1 MKLPNSPE
9 LKLGLM
15 AVAFCSLIAF
25 GLIFLSSP
33 TPVAAQNTQTAV
45 EPAEPVVVIPAA
57 SPDPSSVSEPV
68 TEDASAPVSSVGSE
82 GATTESVAPVAVAET
97 VEETTVAETAAEET
111 VEEPST
117 PQAADN
123 TATQGHEELVS
134 PTDEIQL
141 SFQRANIDMVVEW
154 LAKTTG
160 KSVVKHP
167 KVQCQ
172 LTIVSSKN
180 LTARDAVTLVYRAL
194 ALEGF
199 AAIESSKSILL
210 VPEGQ
215 EPKLSPELTNGGDIP
230 EGRQRLIKVFPLK
243 HIEPGELTEKVRG
256 VLSENGTIE
265 TDTRANQLIVTDYT
279 DNIRLLGELII
290 ELDVASVS
298 DTVIEIYPL
307 QHLEAAEMANL
318 LNLVLNL
325 QPGTPASSR
334 STSRPSSSSSR
345 SRSSVSMPR
354 GVVISSPSSRPS
366 PSPSSSSGPSS
377 PPSGS
382 GPSSGQQ
389 VRLWPDRT
397 SNRLIVAAPK
407 SKLPEVKRL
416 IDLLDTE
423 KPQDV
428 GIRVIP
434 LKHVSAEDLVKEIAP
449 LYQKLSGASLKDV
462 IEVTANIRSN
472 SMIVL
477 SSETNFEAIKRLTD
491 TLDTED
497 AQERVMQAF
506 SLRNADAEDVAEQLQ
521 ELNQNQ
527 STTARY
533 IYYYPG
539 SSSGGNGKNISVV
552 ADKRRNTVIVQ
563 APPGAMGSIGEMI
576 AELDK
581 PVTDDSLAPRIY
593 PLKYVS
599 AVDIEDVLNEL
610 FLKKQQQRD
619 YFDYYY
625 YGPSSSSSD
634 QDAGRMFGKVRI
646 TSEPYSNSIIVTSN
660 SPENLEAVEAVLKQ
674 LDAPSQAGESTL
686 RVGLRFASASKVAK
700 SINILFAK
708 NGSPPL
714 RPERQQG
721 QQGPNQQQQRSG
733 QGPSSTGFDL
743 EEESDEEGYFPW
755 LGGQPDNLR
764 TSDGRSVRP
773 VSDMIGKVRVVPD
786 QRSNSLLI
794 SANVHYFP
802 QVLKLIEDLDAPT
815 AEVLIEAR
823 IVEVSSDYLD
833 KLGVRWSPDGSQ
845 VFSGADYDN
854 SFLVRSSGQY
864 TKGFGGTSEANTAG
878 IGSVVGALASLRSG
892 VLDSTISMDFLVQ
905 FLKQNTA
912 ATVLAQP
919 QINIK
924 DNETGKLFVG
934 QQVPI
939 PDNNQVTQ
947 LGGQNTTLRYKDVG
961 VVLEV
966 TPHINKAG
974 DVALK
979 IHAESSSIVPGQT
992 VLGGAVFDTRNF
1004 KTDLE
1009 AKSGET
1015 LVLGGIIQRQVT
1027 DTLRKTPIL
1036 GSIPGLGWAFK
1047 KKDKITREVELM
1059 VFLRTTVVR
1068 TPEEAKALLEGT
1080 DRIMPLI
1087 KKWREGSAKLE
1098 E

>member
-1 MKLPNSPE
+1 MKLPNSPQ

-15 AVAFCSLIAF
+15 AAAFCSLIAF

-33 TPVAAQNTQTAV
+33 TPVAAQNTQPEV
-45 EPAEPVVVIPAA
+45 EPAEPERLEVATPTPA
-57 SPDPSSVSEPV
+57 PNPPSVSESPVEESPTESAVPEAASETV
-68 TEDASAPVSSVGSE
+68 TEISVENAS
-82 GATTESVAPVAVAET
+82 VAET
-97 VEETTVAETAAEET
+97 P
-111 VEEPST
+111 EEPIASQ
-117 PQAADN
+117 PADKP
-123 TATQGHEELVS
+123 ATQEQESPVS

-141 SFQRANIDMVVEW
+141 SFQRANVDMVVKW
-154 LAKTTG
+154 LAETTG

-199 AAIESSKSILL
+199 AAIESSNSILL

-215 EPKLSPELTNGGDIP
+215 EPKLSPQLTNGGELP
-230 EGRQRLIKVFPLK
+230 EGRQKLIKVFPLK

-256 VLSENGTIE
+256 VLSEKGTIE
-265 TDTRANQLIVTDYT
+265 TDARANQLIVTDYT
-279 DNIRLLGELII
+279 DNIRLLGELIT
-290 ELDVASVS
+290 ELDVASIS

-307 QHLEAAEMANL
+307 KFLEAEEMASL

-325 QPGTPASSR
+325 QPGTPTPSR
-334 STSRPSSSSSR
+334 STSRSSSSSSR
-345 SRSSVSMPR
+345 SRSSSSMPR
-354 GVVISSPSSRPS
+354 GVVISRPPSSG
-366 PSPSSSSGPSS
+366 PSPSSGSK
-377 PPSGS
+377 PSGS
-382 GPSSGQQ
+382 SGSAGQE

-416 IDLLDTE
+416 IDLLDTQ

-428 GIRVIP
+428 GIRVIQ

-449 LYQKLSGASLKDV
+449 LYQKMSGASLKDV

-472 SMIVL
+472 SLIIL
-477 SSETNFEAIKRLTD
+477 SSEPNFKAIKTLTD
-491 TLDTED
+491 TLDTEE

-506 SLRNADAEDVAEQLQ
+506 QLKNADAEDVAEKLQ
-521 ELNQNQ
+521 ELNEN
-527 STTARY
+527 SNSTARY
-533 IYYYPG
+533 VYYYPG
-539 SSSGGNGKNISVV
+539 SSSGGNGNKISVV
-552 ADKRRNTVIVQ
+552 SDRRRNTVIVQ
-563 APPGAMGSIGEMI
+563 APPGAMISIGEMI
-576 AELDK
+576 SELDK
-581 PVTDDSLAPRIY
+581 PITDDSLAPRIY

-610 FLKKQQQRD
+610 FLQKEQQRD
-619 YFDYYY
+619 YWDYYY
-625 YGPSSSSSD
+625 YGSNSNSRD

-674 LDAPSQAGESTL
+674 LDSPSQAGESTL
-686 RVGLRFASASKVAK
+686 RVGLRFANASTVAK

-714 RPERQQG
+714 RPDRQQG
-721 QQGPNQQQQRSG
+721 QQGQNQQQQRSG
-733 QGPSSTGFDL
+733 QGTSSTGFDL

-755 LGGQPDNLR
+755 LGGQADNFR
-764 TSDGRSVRP
+764 TSNGQSVRP
-773 VSDMIGKVRVVPD
+773 VSDMIGKVRIVPD

-794 SANVHYFP
+794 SVNVHYFP
-802 QVLKLIEDLDAPT
+802 QVLKLIEDLDVPT

-823 IVEVSSDYLD
+823 IVEVASDYLD

-864 TKGFGGTSEANTAG
+864 SKGFGGASDANTNPAG
-878 IGSVVGALASLRSG
+878 SAIAALASLKSG
-892 VLDSTISMDFLVQ
+892 VLDSTISMDFLIQ
-905 FLKQNTA
+905 FLRQNTS

-924 DNETGKLFVG
+924 NNETGKLFVG

-939 PDNNQVTQ
+939 PDNNQVNQ

-992 VLGGAVFDTRNF
+992 VLGGAIFDTRNF

-1009 AKSGET
+1009 ARSGET

-1027 DTLRKTPIL
+1027 DTLRTTPFL
-1036 GSIPGLGWAFK
+1036 GKIPGLGWAFK

-1059 VFLRTTVVR
+1059 VFLRPTVIR
-1068 TPEEAKALLEGT
+1068 TPEEAKALLEAT
-1080 DRIMPLI
+1080 DRKMPLI
-1087 KKWREGSAKLE
+1087 RKWREDAEALKQLSTDP
-1098 E
+1098 